1 MNKHPFSDLL
11 ILSEKIKRG
20 LLLANER
27 LVRQKRR
34 DDEELVICRDG
45 EIVHVKARDI
55 VLPSEQPG
63 QPE

>member
-1 MNKHPFSDLL
+1 MDKQKDASD
-11 ILSEKIKRG
+11 ILREKIQVG
-20 LLLANER
+20 MQLVQER

-34 DDEELVICRDG
+34 DDEELVILRDG
-45 EIVHVKARDI
+45 EIVRVKARDI

>member
-1 MNKHPFSDLL
+1 MDKQKDDSE
-11 ILSEKIKRG
+11 ILREKI
-20 LLLANER
+20 LLGMQLVQER

-45 EIVHVKARDI
+45 EIVRVKARDI

>member
-1 MNKHPFSDLL
+1 M
-11 ILSEKIKRG
+11 SEQRPETDSFTETIMQG

-34 DDEELVICRDG
+34 DDEELIICRDG
-45 EIVHVKARDI
+45 EIVRVKARDI